1 MTESLGSSRGERLAF
16 LCLGNMGYPMAGH
29 LARAGY
35 RVQVYNRTRSKVTS
49 WLAEYADCS
58 IESAATPAEAAGV
71 ADAVFVCAGNDADLR
86 EVILGPDGALAA
98 MQPGAC
104 LIDHTTVSPDL
115 AREIFANAEAAGV
128 DFIDAPV
135 SGGQAGAEKGV
146 LTIMVGG
153 EEEAYR
159 RAVPWLECY
168 GKMHLRMGPT
178 GAGQVT
184 KAVNQVCAAGLLQA
198 LAEGLNLARRA
209 GLDGERV
216 VDVISQGAAQSW
228 QMENRYKTMLAGE
241 YAFGFAVDW
250 MRKDLAIALAIGAE
264 VEASLP
270 VTAVVDELYAEV
282 QARGGGRLDT
292 SSLLTLLD

>member
-1 MTESLGSSRGERLAF
+1 
-16 LCLGNMGYPMAGH
+16 MGFPMAGH

-35 RVQVYNRTRSKVTS
+35 RVNVYNRSQSKMTS
-49 WLAEYADCS
+49 WLEEYAAYAGK
-58 IESAATPAEAAGV
+58 SAATPAEAARG
-71 ADAVFVCAGNDADLR
+71 ADAVFVCAGNDDDLR

-98 MQPGAC
+98 MQPGAS

-115 AREIFANAEAAGV
+115 AKELFAHAKTAGV
-128 DFIDAPV
+128 DFLDAPI
-135 SGGQAGAEKGV
+135 SGGQAGAENGV

-153 EEEAYR
+153 EEDAYR

-168 GKMHLRMGPT
+168 GKMHLRMGEA

-209 GLDGERV
+209 GLDGKRV
-216 VDVISQGAAQSW
+216 VDVISKGAAQSW
-228 QMENRYKTMLAGE
+228 QMENRSKTMLDGE
-241 YAFGFAVDW
+241 YDFGFAVDW
-250 MRKDLAIALAIGAE
+250 MRKDLAIALALADD
-264 VEASLP
+264 VDASLTM
-270 VTAVVDELYAEV
+270 TAAVDELYAEV

-292 SSLLTLLD
+292 SSLMTLLD